1 MAEKKADQPDPKMLK
16 YLDLLINMDVLENEE
31 DWDTIE
37 NLSELDGSEVKDA
50 NEDFKEFEEFE
61 DES

>member
-16 YLDLLINMDVLENEE
+16 YLDLLMNMDVLENEE
-31 DWDTIE
+31 DWEVIE
-37 NLSELDGSEVKDA
+37 NISESE
-50 NEDFKEFEEFE
+50 NSEGENSFEEFKEFE